1 MVFGGRGRGLRSDR
15 TALRPNCSLLGPV
28 GERIVSRCLR
38 MRMNVT
44 ECVRMCQNALDWWA
58 THTYRRRE
66 EKLSGL
72 KAKLTWTLLDG
83 LDGLW
88 ACQCSTHALHVI
100 QVFTRLLSVPFLFD
114 SVSSVGWFRVP
125 ATMMRG
131 RCARRT
137 TRLAPR
143 YECVRMRTEYRMR
156 QNAFKCM

>member
-1 MVFGGRGRGLRSDR
+1 MRH
-15 TALRPNCSLLGPV
+15 RPYCVKTKLVLIGTCW
-28 GERIVSRCLR
+28 GKDIASR
-38 MRMNVT
+38 
-44 ECVRMCQNALDWWA
+44 CVRMCQNALDWWA

-66 EKLSGL
+66 KKLSGL

-83 LDGLW
+83 LNGLW
-88 ACQCSTHALHVI
+88 ACQCSTHALYM
-100 QVFTRLLSVPFLFD
+100 SSKSSSD
-114 SVSSVGWFRVP
+114 SSPSPSSSTLCHQSAGWFRVP
-125 ATMMRG
+125 ATMLRG